1 MTDCTERAQR
11 SEGREG
17 MPGRLSM
24 TDCTEPRLAQV
35 GGDRDGEGHEGMPG
49 RPRMTDCTG
58 AQRRATRACQ
68 GGAA

>member
-24 TDCTEPRLAQV
+24 TERAERNQGMRKV
-35 GGDRDGEGHEGMPG
+35 G
-49 RPRMTDCTG
+49 
-58 AQRRATRACQ
+58 RA
-68 GGAA
+68 